1 MMYNKF
7 PKLLAASVFSLL
19 AFAACTDLKVAETDS
34 VIAETTTGV
43 FKGDPTALLVSSYK
57 DLGAFTDQANIY
69 SLYDHTSDEMIPPSR
84 GTDWGD
90 NGVWRTLHQH
100 TWDPT
105 HAFVLNS
112 WNQLNQRSYKCNEIL
127 VSDPSPEEA
136 AQAKYLRA
144 FYMYHVM
151 DLFGQVPIR
160 QVADA
165 AEVNPKVMN
174 RSEAFDFI
182 QKDLEEAMPLLPQV
196 GPTGDHTKASKAAA
210 NTLLAR
216 MYLNKAIYKAAN
228 PAGPYT
234 FDKADMDK
242 VIGYCDAVAAVGYD
256 LERGDYFKIF
266 SKSANNEVI
275 FVSAEGSAQNRWFMT
290 LHYDNNPSGWNGFA
304 TLADFYAKFND
315 NNDQRKGRPGL
326 KDGTAFSGLSRG
338 FLIGQQ
344 FDDKGAV
351 ITNSRNKQPLSFT
364 SDVSIAGA
372 ASEKG
377 IRVIKYHPADAGQYI
392 VFRYADVFLMK
403 AEAALRGGTSTKSA
417 KDLVNELRTA
427 RGAGVL
433 ATVDAAAMID
443 ERGRELYWEG
453 IRRVDQVRFSTFTS
467 TWASKTSTD
476 PARVLFPVPQQAM
489 DSNPNLRQNP
499 GY

>member
-7 PKLLAASVFSLL
+7 SKLFAISVLSLF
-19 AFAACTDLKVAETDS
+19 AFAACTDLEVAETDS
-34 VIAETTTGV
+34 VIAQTNTGT
-43 FKGDPTALLVSSYK
+43 FQGDPAALLVSSYK
-57 DLGAFTDQANIY
+57 DLGAFTDQAGIY
-69 SLYDHTSDEMIPPSR
+69 SLYNHTSDEMIPPTR

-90 NGVWRTLHQH
+90 NGIWRSLHQH
-100 TWDPT
+100 TWDGT
-105 HAFVLNS
+105 HGFVLDS

-127 VSDPSPEEA
+127 ASNPSPEQA
-136 AQAKYLRA
+136 AQAKFMRA

-160 QVADA
+160 QVNDA
-165 AEVNPKVMN
+165 AEVPPRVLT

-182 QKDLEEAMPLLPQV
+182 VKDLEEALPLLPQA
-196 GPTGDHTKASKAAA
+196 GPTGDHAKASKAAA

-216 MYLNKAIYKAAN
+216 LFLNKGVYKAAN

-242 VIGYCDAVAAVGYD
+242 VIGYCDAVAADGYA

-266 SKSANNEVI
+266 SKDANSEVI
-275 FVSAEGSAQNRWFMT
+275 FVSAEGSPQNRWFMT

-315 NNDQRKGRPGL
+315 NNDQRKGRPGA

-344 FDDKGAV
+344 FNDKGEP
-351 ITNSRNKQPLSFT
+351 ITNSRNKKPLSFT
-364 SDVSIAGA
+364 TDVTLSGA
-372 ASEKG
+372 SSEKG
-377 IRVIKYHPADAGQYI
+377 IRVIKYHPSDAGKYI
-392 VFRYADVFLMK
+392 LFRYADVFLMK
-403 AEAALRGGTSTKSA
+403 AEAVLRGGSSTKSA

-427 RGAGVL
+427 RGAGAL
-433 ATVDAAAMID
+433 ATVDNAAMLD

-453 IRRVDQVRFSTFTS
+453 IRRIDQVRFGTFTG
-467 TWASKTSTD
+467 TWAFKTSTD
-476 PARVLFPVPQQAM
+476 PARVLFSIPQQAL